1 MVSFLPTDGPTKQN
15 ISVYHAKNTCTLTVH
30 RIKSTYISVKQCF
43 GAALLCSVLSD
54 KIKLIDVDG
63 PVVWNSLS
71 ATVLHA

>member
-15 ISVYHAKNTCTLTVH
+15 ISVYHAKNTY
-30 RIKSTYISVKQCF
+30 IYISVKQCF

-54 KIKLIDVDG
+54 NIKLIDVDG